1 MFLLFLGTIFL
12 VVCPFFFFWLDLI
25 SLLTILNRRCD
36 AKSLEDALINRVMV
50 TPEEVITRTLD
61 PVAAVSSR
69 DALAKTVYSRLF
81 DW

>member
-1 MFLLFLGTIFL
+1 MEIY
-12 VVCPFFFFWLDLI
+12 D
-25 SLLTILNRRCD
+25 SCD
-36 AKSLEDALINRVMV
+36 SQSLEDALIRRVMV

-61 PVAAVSSR
+61 PDSAIVSR